1 MPYGRPRRYKPNINK
16 NPSGTY
22 WIYGFHT
29 VLAALNNPNREIK
42 RVVISKNISH
52 PTLKNKQF
60 KIENLSNTELK
71 ALLPEGSVHQGI
83 ACLVEPLKTPTLEYF
98 CEKLSNICEMCICE
112 KYICIC
118 SGIVACSRGRLLKKI
133 ILLEIEEN
141 RKK

>member
-29 VLAALNNPNREIK
+29 VLAALNNPNRGIK

-60 KIENLSNTELK
+60 KIEILKSNHKLLVILSKRIFLWIMGRAN
-71 ALLPEGSVHQGI
+71 
-83 ACLVEPLKTPTLEYF
+83 
-98 CEKLSNICEMCICE
+98 
-112 KYICIC
+112 YI
-118 SGIVACSRGRLLKKI
+118 SI
-133 ILLEIEEN
+133 II
-141 RKK
+141 